1 MNIEEMH
8 ASNERAW
15 DEAAAHY
22 ETEIQADIEF
32 LRAGGKNFCEPELAY
47 LGDLAQWCGR
57 AIHLQCAGGRD
68 TLSLW
73 NLGAQSVVGVDIN
86 ARMLACATAKAQ
98 ALGAPAEWVCSDI
111 LNTPREL
118 DGTADL
124 VYTGRGALC
133 WLMDL
138 DAWARVI
145 ARLLK
150 PGGKLYVFDGHPM
163 DWLWDGNSAHYQL
176 YADDASYFQGAPVSS
191 VGWPASYI
199 PAETQAKQPAI
210 KWERQ
215 WMLGEIVNALLA
227 AGLRLLR
234 LEEHP
239 HRYWDIFPNMPPEL
253 QDRLPHTFSLWVQ
266 KPAG

>member
-1 MNIEEMH
+1 MNTHEMH
-8 ASNERAW
+8 ASNARAW

-22 ETEIQADIEF
+22 ETETQTDIEF
-32 LRAGGKNFCEPELAY
+32 LRAGGKNFCAPELAY

-73 NLGAQSVVGVDIN
+73 NLGAQTVVGVDIN
-86 ARMLACATAKAQ
+86 ARMLACAAAKAQ
-98 ALGAPAEWVCSDI
+98 ALGVPAQWYCSDV
-111 LNTPREL
+111 LNTSHDL
-118 DGTADL
+118 DATADL

-138 DAWARVI
+138 NAWAQVI

-150 PGGKLYVFDGHPM
+150 PGGKLYVFDGHPL
-163 DWLWDGNSAHYQL
+163 DWLWDGPSTHYRFE
-176 YADDASYFQGAPVSS
+176 ADTVSYFQREPVSS
-191 VGWPASYI
+191 LGWAVGYI
-199 PAETQAKQPAI
+199 PVEKQAKQPEV

-215 WMLGEIVNALLA
+215 WTLGDIVNALLA

-239 HRYWDIFPNMPPEL
+239 DRYWDIFPNMPPEL
-253 QDRLPHTFSLWVQ
+253 QDRLPHTFSLWMN